1 MKTWWVSFAG
11 DEGNRGVCIVDADD
25 QGAAIAKIK
34 TLGIN
39 PGGEAMFFEMP
50 FEALDEIVKWGRDR
64 LIKPEEL
71 KVAGYKKLS
80 QCTEEEKHFI
90 ENHPNVSRVCG
101 KHTQKERLMNNK
113 TVLRMCIAD
122 VNELLTKAL
131 REHVLRQDNYDVV
144 EVYWDERESDFR
156 ITLEP
161 TKPQLSE
168 PVRT

>member
-11 DEGNRGVCIVDADD
+11 DEGSRGVCIVDADD

-80 QCTEEEKHFI
+80 QCTDEEKHFI
-90 ENHPNVSRVCG
+90 KNHPNVSRVCD
-101 KHTQKERLMNNK
+101 KHT
-113 TVLRMCIAD
+113 
-122 VNELLTKAL
+122 
-131 REHVLRQDNYDVV
+131 
-144 EVYWDERESDFR
+144 
-156 ITLEP
+156 
-161 TKPQLSE
+161 
-168 PVRT
+168 